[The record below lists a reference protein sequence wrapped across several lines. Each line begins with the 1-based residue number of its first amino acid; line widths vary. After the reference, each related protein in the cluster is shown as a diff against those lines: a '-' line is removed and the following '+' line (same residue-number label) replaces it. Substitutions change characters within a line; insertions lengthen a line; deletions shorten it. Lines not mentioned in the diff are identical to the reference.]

1 MEKTTFISFPGLGIG
16 EFRVNNVAFTLFG
29 HNIMWYGIIITLG
42 IVLAYFYVCYRA
54 KHNENVRADDVIDY
68 AIYLVVFGII
78 GARLYYVFT
87 SFDSFKGKNP
97 GETLYNIIAIWE
109 GGLAIYGGVITA
121 IVVVFIFA
129 KIKGLSPFL
138 LFDTGGFGLI
148 TGQMIGRWGNFF
160 NREAFG
166 EYTNGLFAM
175 RLPVDAVRSSDI
187 TTKMWNHAETVKGVM
202 YIQVHPTYLYESLWC
217 LMVLI
222 IMLLYRKHKKF
233 DGEVFL
239 IYLLGYGLGRLWI
252 EGLRTD
258 QLLLPKVGLPVSQLL
273 AGTIVVI
280 SAILIIAGRKKA
292 AASQK

>member
-1 MEKTTFISFPGLGIG
+1 MAVMEAKRTHQ
-16 EFRVNNVAFTLFG
+16 NV
-29 HNIMWYGIIITLG
+29 
-42 IVLAYFYVCYRA
+42 
-54 KHNENVRADDVIDY
+54 EDY
-68 AIYLVVFGII
+68 NDLAIYGVIFSII
-78 GARLYYVFT
+78 GARAYYVIF
-87 SFDSFKGKNP
+87 SWDMYKDDIKSII
-97 GETLYNIIAIWE
+97 NIRE

-138 LFDTGGFGLI
+138 LSDTGGFGLI
-148 TGQMIGRWGNFF
+148 TGQMIGRLGNFF

-166 EYTNGLFAM
+166 EYTNGLFAI

-239 IYLLGYGLGRLWI
+239 IYLLGYGLGRFWI

-292 AASQK
+292 AALQK

>member
-1 MEKTTFISFPGLGIG
+1 MHRTIDFPNLGIHLKSVG
-16 EFRVNNVAFTLFG
+16 DHITVFG
-29 HNIMWYGIIITLG
+29 FDIAYYGIVIG
-42 IVLAYFYVCYRA
+42 IGILAGLMMAVMEA
-54 KHNENVRADDVIDY
+54 KRTHQNVEDY
-68 AIYLVVFGII
+68 YDLAIYGVIFSII
-78 GARLYYVFT
+78 GARAYYVIF
-87 SFDSFKGKNP
+87 SWDMYKDD
-97 GETLYNIIAIWE
+97 
-109 GGLAIYGGVITA
+109 ITA

>member
-1 MEKTTFISFPGLGIG
+1 MAVMEAKRTHQ
-16 EFRVNNVAFTLFG
+16 NV
-29 HNIMWYGIIITLG
+29 
-42 IVLAYFYVCYRA
+42 
-54 KHNENVRADDVIDY
+54 EDY
-68 AIYLVVFGII
+68 NDLAIYGVIFSII
-78 GARLYYVFT
+78 GARAYYVIF
-87 SFDSFKGKNP
+87 SWDMYKDDIKSII
-97 GETLYNIIAIWE
+97 NIRE

-129 KIKGLSPFL
+129 KIKGLSLFL

-239 IYLLGYGLGRLWI
+239 IYLLGYGLGRFWI

-292 AASQK
+292 AALQK

>member
-1 MEKTTFISFPGLGIG
+1 MMAVMEAKRTHQ
-16 EFRVNNVAFTLFG
+16 NV
-29 HNIMWYGIIITLG
+29 
-42 IVLAYFYVCYRA
+42 
-54 KHNENVRADDVIDY
+54 EDY
-68 AIYLVVFGII
+68 NDLAIYGVIFSII
-78 GARLYYVFT
+78 GARAYYVIF
-87 SFDSFKGKNP
+87 SWDMYKDDIK
-97 GETLYNIIAIWE
+97 NIINIRE

-129 KIKGLSPFL
+129 KIKGLSLFL

-239 IYLLGYGLGRLWI
+239 IYLLGYGLGRFWI

>member
-1 MEKTTFISFPGLGIG
+1 MSGTIKFRYRTIDFPNLGIHLKSVG
-16 EFRVNNVAFTLFG
+16 DHITVFG
-29 HNIMWYGIIITLG
+29 FDIAYYGIVI
-42 IVLAYFYVCYRA
+42 LAGLMMAVMEA
-54 KHNENVRADDVIDY
+54 KRTHQNVEDY
-68 AIYLVVFGII
+68 NDLAIYGVIFSII
-78 GARLYYVFT
+78 GARAYYVIF
-87 SFDSFKGKNP
+87 SWDMYKDDIKSII
-97 GETLYNIIAIWE
+97 NIRE

-138 LFDTGGFGLI
+138 LFDIGGFGLI

-202 YIQVHPTYLYESLWC
+202 YIQVHPTFLYESMWNLG
-217 LMVLI
+217 VLI
-222 IMLLYRKHKKF
+222 FMLWYRKRKKF
-233 DGEVFL
+233 DGEMLL
-239 IYLLGYGLGRLWI
+239 IYLLGYGLGRSWI

-258 QLLLPKVGLPVSQLL
+258 QLIFFGTGIPVSQALSMLL
-273 AGTIVVI
+273 VLISGTVLVYKHKQ
-280 SAILIIAGRKKA
+280 LKKA
-292 AASQK
+292 KKGDVG